1 MNEGSKTCPI
11 VGEFRDIKEGIEDGD
26 YLKALAN
33 GGLLALYSAPIC
45 SSLANV

>member
-11 VGEFRDIKEGIEDGD
+11 VGEFRDIKEGIEEGNHI
-26 YLKALAN
+26 KALAN
-33 GGLLALYSAPIC
+33 GGLLALYAVPIC